1 MQRPNFLHWIKRL
14 YLLLW
19 IFLSCHSLSN
29 AQTKKVIYLTD
40 KKGTPYSLDKPQDF
54 LSNRAIQRRVRYQIP
69 VDSSDLPCSPVYES
83 QIAALNNV
91 KIIARSK
98 WLNALI
104 IESNDATSLAAI
116 QQLPFVQSIQ
126 NIALRKRNITD
137 IKKEKITYADLRQ
150 NSSQRAT
157 QFDYGASER
166 QINLHNGHIL
176 HNTGATGQTMMIALF
191 DAGFWQYDNNRFLDS
206 AVRKGQIVATRDFYQ
221 NDPQVNE
228 DDAHGLWCLS
238 VIAAKIPGE
247 YIGSCPDANYLL
259 LRTEDAGSEQII
271 EEYMWGIGAEYADS
285 CGADVFSSSV
295 GYTTFDDP
303 SQNHQYADLDG
314 NTVVVTKMADKA
326 AQKGI
331 LVVTSAGNEGG
342 SSWKYIGTPADG
354 DSVFAVG
361 AVNLEKQIA
370 GFSSFGPTKDGR
382 IKPDGLSVGQNT
394 YIIST
399 SGNIVNANGTSFST
413 PNLAGLMACLWELF
427 PNANNAEI
435 MQAVRASS
443 DRYNTPQPQYGYG
456 IPDMTK
462 AMGIL
467 IKKNASFSV
476 IAEKCSPTLQWKTIS
491 KKGMAFVI
499 QRKLAGESAYTTID
513 TLFST
518 AATWSENIYSY
529 EDDRIN
535 NNASYRILQYL
546 DTIAS
551 DPLYFILDSAN
562 VSVADICR
570 TDDIV
575 LYPNPAKD
583 HFNIRFLSDP
593 PLEKVYIDAWSVS
606 GKKLAEWNFAKPGG
620 TFTSPDLVIHKSIK
634 GAVIIKI
641 SDGNRMIHT
650 ETIFIP

>member
-1 MQRPNFLHWIKRL
+1 MQRPNFLHLIKRL
-14 YLLLW
+14 HLLLW
-19 IFLSCHSLSN
+19 LIISCHSLSN
-29 AQTKKVIYLTD
+29 AQTKKVVYLTN
-40 KKGTPYSLDKPQDF
+40 KNGTPYSLDKPQDF
-54 LSNRAIQRRVRYQIP
+54 LSNRAIQRRLRQQIP

-83 QIAALNNV
+83 QIATLNNV

-116 QQLPFVQSIQ
+116 QQFPFVRSIE
-126 NIALRKRNITD
+126 NIALRKRITAD
-137 IKKEKITYADLRQ
+137 LKKEKITNADLRQ
-150 NSSQRAT
+150 NRTQRT
-157 QFDYGASER
+157 NQFDYGASGL
-166 QINLHNGHIL
+166 QINLHNGQLL
-176 HNTGATGQTMMIALF
+176 HKTGATGQNMMIALF

-206 AVRKGQIVATRDFYQ
+206 AMRKGQIAATRDFYQ

-228 DDAHGLWCLS
+228 DDPHGLWCLS

-314 NTVVVTKMADKA
+314 NTVIVTKMADKA

-331 LVVTSAGNEGG
+331 LVVTSAGNEGN

-354 DSVFAVG
+354 DSVFTVG

-370 GFSSFGPTKDGR
+370 SFSSFGPTKDGR
-382 IKPDGLSVGQNT
+382 IKPDGLSVGLNT
-394 YIIST
+394 SIIST

-443 DRYNTPQPQYGYG
+443 DRYNAPQSQYGYG
-456 IPDMTK
+456 IPDMVN
-462 AMGIL
+462 AMGML

-476 IAEKCSPTLQWKTIS
+476 VAEKCNPALKWKTIS
-491 KKGMAFVI
+491 TKGMAFVI
-499 QRKLAGESAYTTID
+499 QRKLDGEVTYTTID
-513 TLFST
+513 TIFSS
-518 AATWSENIYSY
+518 AASWSENNHSY
-529 EDDRIN
+529 DDNRIN
-535 NNASYRILQYL
+535 KNASYRILQYL
-546 DTIAS
+546 DTIATG
-551 DPLYFILDSAN
+551 PLYFILDSAN

-570 TDDIV
+570 IDDIV
-575 LYPNPAKD
+575 LYPNPVKD

-593 PLEKVYIDAWSVS
+593 PVEKVYIDAWSVS
-606 GKKLAEWNFAKPGG
+606 GKKLAEWHFQKPGG
-620 TFTSPDLVIHKSIK
+620 TFTSPDLIIHKSIK
-634 GAVIIKI
+634 GSVVIKI
-641 SDGNRMIHT
+641 SDGKRLIHA